1 MKSFGPVKAVNCA
14 KGGKERIETN
24 LIDKNKS
31 ITVVQGPDVK
41 VVSNT
46 KKEAE
51 ERDEPICVA

>member
-14 KGGKERIETN
+14 KGGKERNETN

-31 ITVVQGPDVK
+31 TTVVQGPDVK
-41 VVSNT
+41 VDSNT

-51 ERDEPICVA
+51 KRDEPICVA